1 MKRPPKK
8 TRTRK
13 KGELHLSKDR
23 AGSNDIIITG
33 QLRITLMAELPEL
46 DDRSPE
52 DSEAVL
58 LKHAATEALRT
69 VSRPKRRRLEHPT
82 RNY

>member
-1 MKRPPKK
+1 
-8 TRTRK
+8 
-13 KGELHLSKDR
+13 
-23 AGSNDIIITG
+23 
-33 QLRITLMAELPEL
+33 MAELPEL

-69 VSRPKRRRLEHPT
+69 VSRPKRRRLEYPT